1 MKPPPSR
8 VWWRRLLRGAQES
21 APVLT
26 LAVILSAPFWMRT
39 GAYYAADGHSEE
51 DARRVAAAVDEVPYR
66 IGSWSGQDASVPEA
80 ANELLR
86 PNALLSRRYVNLHTG
101 ERIDFLFVHCGDS
114 RDMQGHYP
122 PVCYPNS
129 GWVFTSGQKE
139 SEPVEL
145 QASGKSIPGLEYRFS
160 RIDQWPNRSEIRI
173 FNFFVLP
180 NGELTH
186 DIDEVGKRINWLGAS
201 IQGVAQ
207 VQILTQADMSREDA
221 LEATTEILEGVWGL
235 FEVLGVETGDPN
247 VEI

>member
-8 VWWRRLLRGAQES
+8 VWWRRLYRPVHEA

-39 GAYYAADGHSEE
+39 TSYYAAGSGAEE
-51 DARRVAAAVDEVPYR
+51 DAARVAEAVDNVPYR
-66 IGSWSGQDASVPEA
+66 IGSWSGQDARVPES

-86 PNALLSRRYVNLHTG
+86 PNALLSRRYVNLKTG
-101 ERIDFLFVHCGDS
+101 DRVDFLFVHCGDS

-129 GWVFTSGQKE
+129 GWVFSGGGEE
-139 SEPVEL
+139 SQRVDL
-145 QASGKSIPGLEYRFS
+145 SASGKQIPTLEYRFT
-160 RIDQWPNRSEIRI
+160 RIDEWPNRSEIRI

-180 NGELTH
+180 NGDLTH
-186 DIDEVGKRINWLGAS
+186 DIDEVGKRVNWLGAS

-207 VQILTQADMSREDA
+207 IQILTQTDMSRA
-221 LEATTEILEGVWGL
+221 EAKEAAVEIIEGVWEL
-235 FEVLGVETGDPN
+235 FEVLGVEAGDSN
-247 VEI
+247 VEV